1 MTNFEWT
8 HFLVDSKTY
17 FSLIVFMHWK
27 NITCRNNVWI
37 MQETE
42 SLKQRKLFPLKEKK
56 SLYLLKKQP
65 IFKRKEKF
73 THLKRSS
80 FSPKEKTSFIY
91 LKKSFSDKKISHAC
105 LIKLILSPKKILLIP
120 AHKKLGF

>member
-17 FSLIVFMHWK
+17 FSLIVFMHGK

-42 SLKQRKLFPLKEKK
+42 SLQQRKLFPLKEKNPYTYSK
-56 SLYLLKKQP
+56 NNQFLNEKKN
-65 IFKRKEKF
+65 
-73 THLKRSS
+73 
-80 FSPKEKTSFIY
+80 
-91 LKKSFSDKKISHAC
+91 SHTWKDPAFH
-105 LIKLILSPKKILLIP
+105 PKKRLL
-120 AHKKLGF
+120 LFT